1 MGAGK
6 AGVLA
11 VGCAGH
17 FEDIVAS
24 DVVAWVAAD
33 TNSSQGTLV
42 AVEGA
47 DLAVV
52 GDWVEDGSSHA

>member
-1 MGAGK
+1 MGAGE
-6 AGVLA
+6 ARVFA

-17 FEDIVAS
+17 FEDVVPS
-24 DVVAWVAAD
+24 DVVAWVAVD
-33 TNSSQGTLV
+33 TNSSQGALD